1 MSYFPYLN
9 KFVIYKSENPTN
21 RKLRWASPS
30 VEAGNV
36 PPERGGTCS
45 NWGTRGLLMASAAPA
60 LEQLGVV
67 FKVFQKFFFSIKIM
81 PLRRQ
86 ERCFIK
92 IKPNSEQW
100 ALNILIKPNDMYSIG
115 VEGGHNPLKW
125 LSVWQWPFFKWGVCA
140 VIKGSHKKW
149 HF

>member
-1 MSYFPYLN
+1 MSYFSCLN

-67 FKVFQKFFFSIKIM
+67 FQKFFKSFSFQ
-81 PLRRQ
+81 LRLCHSDTKSSVSSKSNQ
-86 ERCFIK
+86 TVSAEF
-92 IKPNSEQW
+92 
-100 ALNILIKPNDMYSIG
+100 ILIKPNDMYSIG

-125 LSVWQWPFFKWGVCA
+125 LSVWQWPFFKGGVCA

-149 HF
+149 YF